1 MSNSSSPIAVIGA
14 GVWGSALATLL
25 ARNGNAVKIWGI
37 TPPCFEDKPENI
49 TICDTLKSCLQDVGD
64 VLIVVP
70 SHAFRQVLQDI
81 KIFNTHPNIVWATKG
96 LDPETCQL
104 LHEVVEEIFPDIHY
118 AVISGPSF
126 AKEVADNIPTAV
138 SVAGNNID
146 FVNDVVERFH
156 NNHFRVYANDDLK
169 GIQLCGA
176 VKNVLAIAVG
186 MADGLKFG
194 ANTRAALI
202 TRGLAEMSRLCEA
215 VGADPKTLMSLAG
228 VGDLVLTCT
237 DNQSRNRRFGL
248 LVGEGC
254 SVQDAKD
261 KIGQAVE
268 GLDNVSQVH
277 RLAQQYD
284 LQMPI
289 TEQVNNILYNG
300 CDARVA
306 VKELLERTPKSE

>member
-1 MSNSSSPIAVIGA
+1 MSNISSPIAVIGA

-25 ARNGNAVKIWGI
+25 ARNGNHVKIWGI
-37 TPPCFEDKPENI
+37 VPPQFDHHPDNI
-49 TICDTLKSCLQDVGD
+49 DVCDNLESCLKDVND
-64 VLIVVP
+64 ILIVVP
-70 SHAFRQVLQDI
+70 SHAFRQVLQEI
-81 KIFNTHPNIVWATKG
+81 KMLNTKPNIVWATKG

-104 LHEVVEEIFPDIHY
+104 LHEVVEEILPGIHY

-126 AKEVADNIPTAV
+126 AKEVANDIPTAV
-138 SVAGNNID
+138 SVAGNNTE

-156 NNHFRVYANDDLK
+156 NHHFRVYVNDDLK

-215 VGADPKTLMSLAG
+215 VGADPRTLMSLAG

-248 LVGEGC
+248 LMGEGC
-254 SVQDAKD
+254 SVEDAKN

-268 GLDNVSQVH
+268 GLDNVSQVY
-277 RLAQQYD
+277 RLAQQYE

-289 TEQVNNILYNG
+289 TEQVNNILYKG
-300 CDARVA
+300 CDAKVA
-306 VKELLERTPKSE
+306 VQELLERSPKSE